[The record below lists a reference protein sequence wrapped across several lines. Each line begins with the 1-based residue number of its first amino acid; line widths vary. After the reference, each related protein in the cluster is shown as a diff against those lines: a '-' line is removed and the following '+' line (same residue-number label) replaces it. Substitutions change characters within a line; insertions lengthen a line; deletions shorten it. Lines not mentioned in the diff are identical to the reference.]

1 MLKLKRY
8 LKPYIALF
16 LGAIILLFGQALL
29 ELTLPNYMS
38 DIVNVGLQQGG
49 ITYSAPDAIDA
60 QSMQLMQLFMS
71 EEDRES
77 VEGVYAM
84 LSEGEQLTELQ
95 KTYPNLKAGDYA
107 LIEERSEGTDAAD
120 AAFSRASYALVQA
133 MESIA
138 GQSEQSIGAIS
149 TETDSES
156 SSEGTVDMAA
166 LNQLVPLL
174 QNEEMLSAE
183 VKDAIDS
190 AIQTAAVTPESMISQ
205 TGPVLVKS
213 FYKVLGADT
222 DAIQTNYIL
231 GDGLKMLGLTVLLT
245 GCAIGAGFCLAQL
258 GAGVGRD
265 LRRDVFAK
273 VTYFNNN
280 EMDQFSTASL
290 ITRSTNDITQVQNF
304 LSMGLRM
311 MCFAPIMGL
320 GGLIMGLSKCV
331 SLAWVLALALIIML
345 GLILILFAVA
355 LPRFKRMQK
364 LVDRLNLVS
373 REELSGIM
381 VVRAFANQS
390 FMQKRFDSANRDLTD
405 NTLFVN
411 RAMATMMPVMMLVMN
426 GISLMIVWFGGKQIE
441 QSNLQ
446 VGDMM
451 AFIQYAMHVI
461 MSFLFISMM
470 FIMVPRASVSADR
483 INEILET
490 ESSVQDKP
498 DARHLGS
505 DFKGVVEFLDVS
517 FRYEGADADVLEHV
531 SFTARPGQTTA
542 FIGSTGSGKST
553 LINLIPRFYDVTGG
567 RVLVDGVD
575 VRDIPQKELRDK
587 IGYVPQKGLLFSGTI
602 ATNLRYGDEDAPD
615 ELLGQSADIAQATE
629 FISELEKGFDTE
641 ISQGGTNVS
650 GGQRQR
656 LSIARALV
664 KKAPIYIFDD
674 TFSALDFKTDARL
687 RQALK
692 GYTENAT
699 VFIVAQRVSTIMHA
713 EQIVVLDEGRVVGI
727 GTHRELLQNCETYRE
742 IAQSQLSK
750 EELA

>member
-71 EEDRES
+71 EEDRATID
-77 VEGVYAM
+77 GVYTQ

-95 KTYPNLKAGDYA
+95 KTFPKLQSGDYA
-107 LIEERSEGTDAAD
+107 LIEERAGGIDG
-120 AAFSRASYALVQA
+120 AFSRASYALVQA
-133 MESIA
+133 MEAIA

-166 LNQLVPLL
+166 LHQLLPLL

-190 AIQTAAVTPESMISQ
+190 AIQAAAVTPESLISQ
-205 TGPVLVKS
+205 TGPVMVKS
-213 FYKVLGADT
+213 IYQFLGADT
-222 DAIQTNYIL
+222 DAIQTNYIIV
-231 GDGLKMLGLTVLLT
+231 DGLKMLGLTVLLT

-265 LRRDVFAK
+265 LRRDVFAR

-411 RAMATMMPVMMLVMN
+411 RAMATMMPVMTLVMN

-490 ESSVQDKP
+490 ESSVKDKP
-498 DARHLGS
+498 DARHLSS
-505 DFKGVVEFLDVS
+505 DFKGVVEFQDVS

-531 SFTARPGQTTA
+531 SFTACPGQTTA

>member
-71 EEDRES
+71 EEDRATID
-77 VEGVYAM
+77 GVYTQ

-95 KTYPNLKAGDYA
+95 KTFPKLQSGDYT
-107 LIEERSEGTDAAD
+107 LIEEHAGGIDG
-120 AAFSRASYALVQA
+120 AFSRASYVLVQT
-133 MESIA
+133 MESMA
-138 GQSEQSIGAIS
+138 AQSGQSAPSGSSTEGTIDLSAVGQLLSMLQNPAMQDTIEQS
-149 TETDSES
+149 
-156 SSEGTVDMAA
+156 
-166 LNQLVPLL
+166 
-174 QNEEMLSAE
+174 
-183 VKDAIDS
+183 
-190 AIQTAAVTPESMISQ
+190 IQTAAVTPESLISQ
-205 TGPVLVKS
+205 TGPVMVKS
-213 FYKVLGADT
+213 IYQFLGADT
-222 DAIQTNYIL
+222 DAIQTNYIIV
-231 GDGLKMLGLTVLLT
+231 DGLKMLGLTVLLT
-245 GCAIGAGFCLAQL
+245 FCAIGAGFCLAQL

-490 ESSVQDKP
+490 ESSVKDKP

-505 DFKGVVEFLDVS
+505 DFKGVVEFQDVS

-629 FISELEKGFDTE
+629 FISQLDKGFDTE

>member
-71 EEDRES
+71 EEDRATID
-77 VEGVYAM
+77 GVYTQ

-95 KTYPNLKAGDYA
+95 KTFPKLQSGDYA
-107 LIEERSEGTDAAD
+107 LIEEHAGGIDG
-120 AAFSRASYALVQA
+120 AFSRASYALVQA
-133 MESIA
+133 MEAIA

-166 LNQLVPLL
+166 LHQLLPLL

-190 AIQTAAVTPESMISQ
+190 AIQAAAVTPESMISQ

-245 GCAIGAGFCLAQL
+245 CCAIGAGFCLAQL

-290 ITRSTNDITQVQNF
+290 ITRSTNDITQIQNF

-411 RAMATMMPVMMLVMN
+411 RAMATMMPVMTLVMN

-490 ESSVQDKP
+490 EGSVKDKP
-498 DARHLGS
+498 DARHLSS
-505 DFKGVVEFLDVS
+505 DFKGVVEFQDVS

>member
-71 EEDRES
+71 EEDRATID
-77 VEGVYAM
+77 GVYTQ

-95 KTYPNLKAGDYA
+95 KTFPKLQSGDYA
-107 LIEERSEGTDAAD
+107 LIEEHAGGIDG
-120 AAFSRASYALVQA
+120 AFSRASYALVQA
-133 MESIA
+133 MEAIA

-166 LNQLVPLL
+166 LNQLLPLL

-190 AIQTAAVTPESMISQ
+190 AIQAAAVTPESLISQ
-205 TGPVLVKS
+205 TGPVMVKS
-213 FYKVLGADT
+213 IYQLLGADT
-222 DAIQTNYIL
+222 DAIQTNYIIV
-231 GDGLKMLGLTVLLT
+231 DGLKMLGLTVLLT

-265 LRRDVFAK
+265 LRRDVFAR

-411 RAMATMMPVMMLVMN
+411 RAMATMMPVMTLVMN

-490 ESSVQDKP
+490 ESSVKDKP
-498 DARHLGS
+498 DARHLSS
-505 DFKGVVEFLDVS
+505 DFKGVVEFQDVS

>member
-71 EEDRES
+71 EEDRET
-77 VEGVYAM
+77 VEGVYTA

-107 LIEERSEGTDAAD
+107 LIEERAGGIDG
-120 AAFSRASYALVQA
+120 AFSRASYALVQA
-133 MESIA
+133 MEAIA

-166 LNQLVPLL
+166 LHQLLPLL

-190 AIQTAAVTPESMISQ
+190 AIQTAAVTPESLISQ
-205 TGPVLVKS
+205 TGPVMVKS
-213 FYKVLGADT
+213 IYQLLGADT
-222 DAIQTNYIL
+222 DAIQTNYIIM
-231 GDGLKMLGLTVLLT
+231 DGLKMLGLTVLLT

-265 LRRDVFAK
+265 LRRDVFAR

-290 ITRSTNDITQVQNF
+290 ITRSTNDITQIQNF

-411 RAMATMMPVMMLVMN
+411 RAMATMMPVMTLVMN

-490 ESSVQDKP
+490 ESSVKDKP
-498 DARHLGS
+498 DARHLSS
-505 DFKGVVEFLDVS
+505 DFKGVVEFQDVS

-615 ELLGQSADIAQATE
+615 ELLEQSADIAQATE

>member
-71 EEDRES
+71 EEDRATID
-77 VEGVYAM
+77 GVYTQ

-95 KTYPNLKAGDYA
+95 KTFPKLQPGDYA
-107 LIEERSEGTDAAD
+107 LIEEHAGGIDG
-120 AAFSRASYALVQA
+120 AFSRASYALVQT
-133 MESIA
+133 MESMA
-138 GQSEQSIGAIS
+138 AQSGQSAPSGSSTEGTIDLSAVGQLLSVLQNPAMQDTIEQS
-149 TETDSES
+149 
-156 SSEGTVDMAA
+156 
-166 LNQLVPLL
+166 
-174 QNEEMLSAE
+174 
-183 VKDAIDS
+183 
-190 AIQTAAVTPESMISQ
+190 IQTAAVTPESMISQ

-222 DAIQTNYIL
+222 DAIQTNYIIV
-231 GDGLKMLGLTVLLT
+231 DGLKMLGLTVLLT

-265 LRRDVFAK
+265 LRRDVFAR

-280 EMDQFSTASL
+280 EMDGFSTASL

-411 RAMATMMPVMMLVMN
+411 RSMATMMPVMMLVMN

-490 ESSVQDKP
+490 ESSVKDKP

-505 DFKGVVEFLDVS
+505 DFKGVVEFQDVS

-587 IGYVPQKGLLFSGTI
+587 IGYVLQKGLLFSGTI

>member
-71 EEDRES
+71 EEDRATID
-77 VEGVYAM
+77 GVYTQ

-95 KTYPNLKAGDYA
+95 KTFPKLQSGDYA
-107 LIEERSEGTDAAD
+107 LIEEHAGGIDG
-120 AAFSRASYALVQA
+120 AFSRASYALVQT
-133 MESIA
+133 MESMA
-138 GQSEQSIGAIS
+138 AQSGQSAPSGSSTEGTIDLSAVGQLLSMLQNPAMQDTIEQS
-149 TETDSES
+149 
-156 SSEGTVDMAA
+156 
-166 LNQLVPLL
+166 
-174 QNEEMLSAE
+174 
-183 VKDAIDS
+183 
-190 AIQTAAVTPESMISQ
+190 IQTAAVTPESLISQ

-213 FYKVLGADT
+213 FYKALGADT
-222 DAIQTNYIL
+222 DAIQTNYIIM
-231 GDGLKMLGLTVLLT
+231 DGLKMLGLTVLLT
-245 GCAIGAGFCLAQL
+245 GCAIGAGFCLARL

-265 LRRDVFAK
+265 LRRDVFAR

-331 SLAWVLALALIIML
+331 SLAWVLVLALIIML

-490 ESSVQDKP
+490 ESSVKDKP

-505 DFKGVVEFLDVS
+505 DFKGVVEFQDVS

-727 GTHRELLQNCETYRE
+727 GTHRKLLQNCETYRE

>member
-71 EEDRES
+71 EEDRATID
-77 VEGVYAM
+77 GVYTQ

-95 KTYPNLKAGDYA
+95 KTFPKLQPGDYA
-107 LIEERSEGTDAAD
+107 LIEEHAGGIDG
-120 AAFSRASYALVQA
+120 AFSRASYALVQT
-133 MESIA
+133 MESMA
-138 GQSEQSIGAIS
+138 AQSGQSAPSGSSTEGTIDLSAVGQLLSMLQNPAMQDTIEQSI
-149 TETDSES
+149 
-156 SSEGTVDMAA
+156 
-166 LNQLVPLL
+166 
-174 QNEEMLSAE
+174 
-183 VKDAIDS
+183 
-190 AIQTAAVTPESMISQ
+190 QTSAVTPESMISQ

-265 LRRDVFAK
+265 LRRDVFAR

-411 RAMATMMPVMMLVMN
+411 RAMATMMPVMTLVMN

-490 ESSVQDKP
+490 ESSVKDKP

-505 DFKGVVEFLDVS
+505 DFKGVVEFQDVS

-531 SFTARPGQTTA
+531 SFTARPGQMTA

-575 VRDIPQKELRDK
+575 VRDIPQKELRDH

-615 ELLGQSADIAQATE
+615 ELLQQSADIAQATE

>member
-71 EEDRES
+71 EEDRAT
-77 VEGVYAM
+77 VEGVYAA

-95 KTYPNLKAGDYA
+95 KTYPNLKAGDYV
-107 LIEERSEGTDAAD
+107 LIEERAGGIDG
-120 AAFSRASYALVQA
+120 AFSRASYALVQA
-133 MESIA
+133 MEAIA

-166 LNQLVPLL
+166 LHQLLPLL

-190 AIQTAAVTPESMISQ
+190 AIQAAAVTPESMISQ

-222 DAIQTNYIL
+222 DAIQTNYIIV
-231 GDGLKMLGLTVLLT
+231 DGLKMLGLTVLLT

-265 LRRDVFAK
+265 LRRDVFAR

-290 ITRSTNDITQVQNF
+290 ITRSTNDITQIQNF

-331 SLAWVLALALIIML
+331 SLAWVLVLALIIML

-411 RAMATMMPVMMLVMN
+411 RAMATMMPVMTLVMN

-461 MSFLFISMM
+461 MSFLCISMM

-490 ESSVQDKP
+490 ESSVKDKP
-498 DARHLGS
+498 DARHLSS
-505 DFKGVVEFLDVS
+505 DFKGVVEFQDVS

>member
-49 ITYSAPDAIDA
+49 ITYSAPEAIDA

-77 VEGVYAM
+77 VEGVYAA

-133 MESIA
+133 MEAIA

-166 LNQLVPLL
+166 LHQLLPLL

-190 AIQTAAVTPESMISQ
+190 AIQTAAVTPESLISQ
-205 TGPVLVKS
+205 TGPVMVKS
-213 FYKVLGADT
+213 IYQFLGADT
-222 DAIQTNYIL
+222 DAIQTNYIIV
-231 GDGLKMLGLTVLLT
+231 DGLKMLGLTVLLT

-265 LRRDVFAK
+265 LRRDVFAR

-290 ITRSTNDITQVQNF
+290 ITRSTNDITQIQNF

-411 RAMATMMPVMMLVMN
+411 RAMATMMPVMTLVMN

-490 ESSVQDKP
+490 ESSVKDKP
-498 DARHLGS
+498 DARHLSS
-505 DFKGVVEFLDVS
+505 DFKGVVEFQDVS

-602 ATNLRYGDEDAPD
+602 ATNLRYGDEGAPD

>member
-71 EEDRES
+71 EEDRATID
-77 VEGVYAM
+77 GVYTQ

-95 KTYPNLKAGDYA
+95 KTFPKLQPGDYA
-107 LIEERSEGTDAAD
+107 LIEEHAGGIDG
-120 AAFSRASYALVQA
+120 AFSRASYALVQA
-133 MESIA
+133 MEAIA

-166 LNQLVPLL
+166 LHQLLPLL

-190 AIQTAAVTPESMISQ
+190 AIQAAAVTPESMISQ

-222 DAIQTNYIL
+222 DAIQTNYIIM
-231 GDGLKMLGLTVLLT
+231 DGLKMLGLTVLLT

-265 LRRDVFAK
+265 LRRDVFAR

-290 ITRSTNDITQVQNF
+290 ITRSTNDITQIQNF

-331 SLAWVLALALIIML
+331 SLAWVLVLALIIML

-411 RAMATMMPVMMLVMN
+411 RAMATMMPVMTLVMN

-490 ESSVQDKP
+490 ESSVKDKP
-498 DARHLGS
+498 DARHLSS
-505 DFKGVVEFLDVS
+505 DFKGVVEFQDVS

-531 SFTARPGQTTA
+531 SFTACPGQTTA

-575 VRDIPQKELRDK
+575 VRDILQKELRDK

>member
-49 ITYSAPDAIDA
+49 ITYSAPEAIDA

-71 EEDRES
+71 EEDRET
-77 VEGVYAM
+77 VEGVYTA

-107 LIEERSEGTDAAD
+107 LIEERAGGIDG
-120 AAFSRASYALVQA
+120 AFSRASYALVQA

-149 TETDSES
+149 TQTDSES

-166 LNQLVPLL
+166 LNQLLPLL

-190 AIQTAAVTPESMISQ
+190 AIQAAAVTPESLISQ
-205 TGPVLVKS
+205 TGPVMVKS
-213 FYKVLGADT
+213 IYQLLGTDT
-222 DAIQTNYIL
+222 DAIQTNYIIM
-231 GDGLKMLGLTVLLT
+231 DGLKMLGLTVLLT

-265 LRRDVFAK
+265 LRRDVFSR

-280 EMDQFSTASL
+280 EMDKFSTASL

-411 RAMATMMPVMMLVMN
+411 RAMATMMPVMTLVMN

-490 ESSVQDKP
+490 ESSVKDKP
-498 DARHLGS
+498 DARHLSS
-505 DFKGVVEFLDVS
+505 DFKGVVEFQDVS

-615 ELLGQSADIAQATE
+615 ELLEQSADIAQATE

>member
-71 EEDRES
+71 EEDRATID
-77 VEGVYAM
+77 GVYTQ

-95 KTYPNLKAGDYA
+95 KTFPKLQPGDYA
-107 LIEERSEGTDAAD
+107 LIEERAGGIDG
-120 AAFSRASYALVQA
+120 AFSRASYALVQA
-133 MESIA
+133 MEAIA

-166 LNQLVPLL
+166 LNQLLPLL

-190 AIQTAAVTPESMISQ
+190 AIQTAAVTPESLISQ
-205 TGPVLVKS
+205 TGPVMVKS
-213 FYKVLGADT
+213 IYQLLGADT
-222 DAIQTNYIL
+222 DAIQTNYIIM
-231 GDGLKMLGLTVLLT
+231 DGLKMLGLTVLLT

-265 LRRDVFAK
+265 LRRDVFAR

-411 RAMATMMPVMMLVMN
+411 RAMATMMPVMTLVMN

-490 ESSVQDKP
+490 ESSVKDKP
-498 DARHLGS
+498 DARHLSS
-505 DFKGVVEFLDVS
+505 DFKGVVEFQDVS

>member
-71 EEDRES
+71 EEDRATID
-77 VEGVYAM
+77 GVYTQ

-95 KTYPNLKAGDYA
+95 KTFPKLQPGDYA
-107 LIEERSEGTDAAD
+107 LIEEHAGGIDG
-120 AAFSRASYALVQA
+120 AFSRASYALVQT
-133 MESIA
+133 MESMA
-138 GQSEQSIGAIS
+138 AQSGQSAPSGSSTEGTIDLSAVGQLLSMLQNPAMQDTIEQS
-149 TETDSES
+149 
-156 SSEGTVDMAA
+156 
-166 LNQLVPLL
+166 
-174 QNEEMLSAE
+174 
-183 VKDAIDS
+183 
-190 AIQTAAVTPESMISQ
+190 IQTAAVTPESLISQ
-205 TGPVLVKS
+205 TGPVMVKS
-213 FYKVLGADT
+213 IYQFLGADT
-222 DAIQTNYIL
+222 DAIQTNYIIV
-231 GDGLKMLGLTVLLT
+231 DGLKMLGLTVLLT

-265 LRRDVFAK
+265 LRRDVFAR

-290 ITRSTNDITQVQNF
+290 ITRSTNDITQIQNF

-411 RAMATMMPVMMLVMN
+411 RAMATMMPVMTLVMN

-490 ESSVQDKP
+490 ESSVKDKP

-505 DFKGVVEFLDVS
+505 DFKGVVEFQDVS

>member
-71 EEDRES
+71 EEDRATID
-77 VEGVYAM
+77 GVYTQ

-95 KTYPNLKAGDYA
+95 KTFPKLQPGDYA
-107 LIEERSEGTDAAD
+107 LIEEHAGGIDG
-120 AAFSRASYALVQA
+120 AFSRASYALVQT
-133 MESIA
+133 MESMA
-138 GQSEQSIGAIS
+138 AQSGQSAPSGSSTEGTIDLSAVGQLLSVLQNPAMQDTIEQS
-149 TETDSES
+149 
-156 SSEGTVDMAA
+156 
-166 LNQLVPLL
+166 
-174 QNEEMLSAE
+174 
-183 VKDAIDS
+183 
-190 AIQTAAVTPESMISQ
+190 IQTAAVTPESMISQ

-245 GCAIGAGFCLAQL
+245 CCAIGAGFCLAQL

-411 RAMATMMPVMMLVMN
+411 RAMATMMPVMTLVMN

-490 ESSVQDKP
+490 ESSVKDKP

-505 DFKGVVEFLDVS
+505 DFKGVVEFQDVS

-615 ELLGQSADIAQATE
+615 ELLEQSADIAQATE

>member
-71 EEDRES
+71 EEDRATID
-77 VEGVYAM
+77 GVYTQ

-95 KTYPNLKAGDYA
+95 KTFPKLQPGDYA
-107 LIEERSEGTDAAD
+107 LIEEHAGGIDG
-120 AAFSRASYALVQA
+120 AFSRASYALVQT
-133 MESIA
+133 MESMA
-138 GQSEQSIGAIS
+138 AQSGQSAPSGSSTEGTIDLSAVGQLLSMLQNPAMQDTIEQSI
-149 TETDSES
+149 
-156 SSEGTVDMAA
+156 
-166 LNQLVPLL
+166 
-174 QNEEMLSAE
+174 
-183 VKDAIDS
+183 
-190 AIQTAAVTPESMISQ
+190 AVTPESMISQ

-290 ITRSTNDITQVQNF
+290 ITRSTNDITQIQNF

-411 RAMATMMPVMMLVMN
+411 RAMATMMPVMTLVMN

-490 ESSVQDKP
+490 ESSVKDKP

-505 DFKGVVEFLDVS
+505 DFKGVVEFQDVS

>member
-71 EEDRES
+71 EEDRATID
-77 VEGVYAM
+77 GVYTQ

-95 KTYPNLKAGDYA
+95 KTFPKLQSGDYA
-107 LIEERSEGTDAAD
+107 LIEERAGGIDG
-120 AAFSRASYALVQA
+120 AFSRASYALVQA
-133 MESIA
+133 MEAIA

-166 LNQLVPLL
+166 LHQLLPLL

-190 AIQTAAVTPESMISQ
+190 AIQAAAVTPESMISQ

-245 GCAIGAGFCLAQL
+245 CCAIGAGFCLAQL

-265 LRRDVFAK
+265 LRRDVFAR

-411 RAMATMMPVMMLVMN
+411 RAMATMMPVMTLVMN

-490 ESSVQDKP
+490 ESSVKDKP
-498 DARHLGS
+498 DARHLSS
-505 DFKGVVEFLDVS
+505 DFKGVVEFQDVS

>member
-71 EEDRES
+71 EEDRATID
-77 VEGVYAM
+77 GVYTQ

-95 KTYPNLKAGDYA
+95 KTFPKLQPGDYA
-107 LIEERSEGTDAAD
+107 LIEEHAGGIDG
-120 AAFSRASYALVQA
+120 AFSRASYALVQA
-133 MESIA
+133 MEAIA

-166 LNQLVPLL
+166 LHQLLPLL

-190 AIQTAAVTPESMISQ
+190 AIQAAAVTPESLISQ
-205 TGPVLVKS
+205 TGPVMVKS
-213 FYKVLGADT
+213 IYRLLGADT
-222 DAIQTNYIL
+222 DAIQTNYIIM
-231 GDGLKMLGLTVLLT
+231 DGLKMLGLTVLLT

-290 ITRSTNDITQVQNF
+290 ITRSTNDITQIQNF

-411 RAMATMMPVMMLVMN
+411 RAMATMMPVMTLVMN

-490 ESSVQDKP
+490 ESSVKDKP
-498 DARHLGS
+498 DARHLSS
-505 DFKGVVEFLDVS
+505 DFKGVVEFQDVS

-615 ELLGQSADIAQATE
+615 ELLEQSADIAQATE

>member
-71 EEDRES
+71 EEDRATID
-77 VEGVYAM
+77 GVYTQ

-95 KTYPNLKAGDYA
+95 KTFPKLQSGDYA
-107 LIEERSEGTDAAD
+107 LIEEHAGGIDG
-120 AAFSRASYALVQA
+120 AFSRASYALVQT
-133 MESIA
+133 MESMA
-138 GQSEQSIGAIS
+138 AQSGQSAPSGSSTEGTIDLSAVGQLLSMLQNPAMQDTIEQS
-149 TETDSES
+149 
-156 SSEGTVDMAA
+156 
-166 LNQLVPLL
+166 
-174 QNEEMLSAE
+174 
-183 VKDAIDS
+183 
-190 AIQTAAVTPESMISQ
+190 IQTAAVTPESLISQ
-205 TGPVLVKS
+205 TGPVMVKS
-213 FYKVLGADT
+213 IYQLLGADT
-222 DAIQTNYIL
+222 DAIQTNYIIV
-231 GDGLKMLGLTVLLT
+231 DGLKMLGLTVLLT

-265 LRRDVFAK
+265 LRRDVFAR

-290 ITRSTNDITQVQNF
+290 ITRSTNDITQIQNF

-411 RAMATMMPVMMLVMN
+411 RAMATMMPVMTLVMN

-490 ESSVQDKP
+490 ESSVKDKP

-505 DFKGVVEFLDVS
+505 DFKGVVEFQDVS

>member
-71 EEDRES
+71 EEDRATID
-77 VEGVYAM
+77 GVYTQ

-95 KTYPNLKAGDYA
+95 KTYPNLKAGDYV
-107 LIEERSEGTDAAD
+107 LIEERAGGIDG
-120 AAFSRASYALVQA
+120 AFSRASYALVQA
-133 MESIA
+133 MEAIA

-166 LNQLVPLL
+166 LHQLLPLL

-190 AIQTAAVTPESMISQ
+190 AIQAAAVTPESLISQ
-205 TGPVLVKS
+205 TGPVMVKS
-213 FYKVLGADT
+213 IYQFLGADT
-222 DAIQTNYIL
+222 DAIQTNYIIV
-231 GDGLKMLGLTVLLT
+231 DGLKMLGLTVLLT

-265 LRRDVFAK
+265 LRRDVFAR

-331 SLAWVLALALIIML
+331 SLAWVLVLALIIML

-411 RAMATMMPVMMLVMN
+411 RAMATMMPVMTLVMN

-490 ESSVQDKP
+490 ESSVKDKP
-498 DARHLGS
+498 DARHLSS
-505 DFKGVVEFLDVS
+505 DFKGVVEFQDVS

>member
-71 EEDRES
+71 EEDRATID
-77 VEGVYAM
+77 GVYTQ

-95 KTYPNLKAGDYA
+95 KTFPKLQPGDYA
-107 LIEERSEGTDAAD
+107 LIEEHAGGIDG
-120 AAFSRASYALVQA
+120 AFSRASYALVQA
-133 MESIA
+133 MEAIA

-166 LNQLVPLL
+166 LHQLLPLL

-190 AIQTAAVTPESMISQ
+190 AIQAAAVTPESMISQ

-222 DAIQTNYIL
+222 DAIQTNYIIM
-231 GDGLKMLGLTVLLT
+231 DGLKMLGLTVLLT

-265 LRRDVFAK
+265 LRRDVFAR

-290 ITRSTNDITQVQNF
+290 ITRSTNDITQIQNF

-411 RAMATMMPVMMLVMN
+411 RAMATMMPVMTLVMN

-490 ESSVQDKP
+490 ESSVKDKP
-498 DARHLGS
+498 DARHLSS
-505 DFKGVVEFLDVS
+505 DFKGVVEFQDVS